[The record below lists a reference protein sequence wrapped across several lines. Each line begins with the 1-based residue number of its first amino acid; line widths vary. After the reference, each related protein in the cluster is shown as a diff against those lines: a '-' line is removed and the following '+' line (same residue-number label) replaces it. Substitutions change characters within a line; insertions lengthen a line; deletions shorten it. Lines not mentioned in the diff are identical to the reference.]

1 MKYIDC
7 ILFFCYFLFEI
18 LFLKVLFI
26 EDDYNGI

>member
-18 LFLKVLFI
+18 YLKVLFI